1 MDHITSDNIILFE
14 MEMYIQQI
22 NKLKKENEE
31 LKQIIKQ
38 QDRIWGSQEKLI
50 QSLFELSNI
59 TFN

>member
-31 LKQIIKQ
+31 LKRIIKQ
-38 QDRIWGSQEKLI
+38 QERIWGSQEKLI

>member
-38 QDRIWGSQEKLI
+38 QERIWGSQEKLI